1 VLFVVGLFVF
11 AVILCVGIP
20 SYHLATSSRAVSGA
34 LRDARSV
41 TLSEFV
47 QYFDMSG
54 SELARRERVLSTVSA
69 SDEQVRQLERA
80 TAGIVALGFPL
91 AHKLC
96 FDPHHRI
103 QVVRPD
109 GSDLRLDIC
118 FQCDNFRLGDGA
130 IQTLPRPWLP
140 RLAEFFAAAGIPVR
154 AAEEYSKLHPN

>member
-69 SDEQVRQLERA
+69 SDEQVRQLD
-80 TAGIVALGFPL
+80 
-91 AHKLC
+91 KLC